1 MAIIEAVTSGDPE
14 VAERTMREHLLSVI
28 GALHQLA
35 EMGVVPHIGPLPPA
49 ADRVARGATS

>member
-14 VAERTMREHLLSVI
+14 VAERTMRAHLLSVI

-35 EMGVVPHIGPLPPA
+35 EMGVVPYLAPVA
-49 ADRVARGATS
+49 ARS